1 MSQAG
6 SGKSRSG
13 RLGSKRG
20 RAANKEMIIMI
31 KDIERKLKLAL
42 EKNEKNLSESQQASV
57 RDIINSQTMQMQ
69 VHLNQLQKDVS
80 SDRKDTLLR
89 LDKHED
95 GIEQINK
102 LG

>member
-1 MSQAG
+1 
-6 SGKSRSG
+6 
-13 RLGSKRG
+13 
-20 RAANKEMIIMI
+20 MI

-95 GIEQINK
+95 GIEQIQK